1 MSDRQHPDQG
11 NATGGVDV
19 VGLMEELQDTANFLR
34 ALSLVASLTEFNRGA
49 VWSRITKI
57 EKVIKEAQHALPR

>member
-19 VGLMEELQDTANFLR
+19 VCLIKELQDTASFLR
-34 ALSLVASLTEFNRGA
+34 ALSLVTSLTEVNRGA
-49 VWSRITKI
+49 VWSRITKL
-57 EKVIKEAQHALPR
+57 EKVIKEAKHALPR

>member
-19 VGLMEELQDTANFLR
+19 VGLIKELQDTASFLT
-34 ALSLVASLTEFNRGA
+34 ALSLVTSLTEVNRVA

-57 EKVIKEAQHALPR
+57 EKVIKEAEHALPR

>member
-1 MSDRQHPDQG
+1 MSDRQHPDKG

-19 VGLMEELQDTANFLR
+19 VGLIEELQDTVRFLR
-34 ALSLVASLTEFNRGA
+34 ALSLVTSLTEVSRGA